1 MPQPIP
7 LAEVKRRLGEEAAHR
22 TLPREAL
29 LAQTHADSFA
39 RLPLDQTEKLI
50 AELRA
55 LPFVDAGIAVKLADV
70 LPQYP
75 EEIRLLY
82 AKERILLDEAQLNQ
96 LLEILAHYR

>member
-7 LAEVKRRLGEEAAHR
+7 LAEVKRRLGEEAAR
-22 TLPREAL
+22 RVLPREAL
-29 LAQTHADSFA
+29 LAQGHADTFS

-55 LPFVDAGIAVKLADV
+55 LPFVDAGIAVKLVDL

-82 AKERILLDEAQLNQ
+82 AKERILLDEAQLTQ
-96 LLEILAHYR
+96 LLEILAHFR